1 MERFATLAL
10 AAIFALSFT
19 ANVAAAPE
27 FSGKFTIENEL
38 ALGGDINVGGDGP
51 DLTFTLSAGEEGIWS
66 LEVDLGGALTSA
78 PKIALPVTVDDATVY
93 VYQVVDVDGD
103 GTADYYKDLDGD
115 YYYASTLV
123 KVDNKAAVDRE
134 IAWHRAEW
142 KAYSDPVVKVD
153 HAAPD
158 LALGAYK
165 LSITPGPFT
174 LTVAGNEKVL
184 QTKDRFGFIQSTEKP
199 EDPKFQL
206 TTDIAGV
213 GLTAEYETDDNDNFY
228 AFAKVPVAGIGE
240 FGAAF
245 GVKSIGNEDER
256 QTDLSADIASDALG
270 FATLKAGFAYRV
282 SEVEDNKDA
291 LAFAIGAEAPVI
303 EGLVV
308 DASYKNEG
316 RNRASD
322 DHTQTI
328 SAGAKYNEDMVTASV
343 SYQTRGENDKAKLT
357 LKAGVKY
364 PVIADV
370 LTVNASIERIS
381 DEDGAI
387 GDPDDYEWDGIDV
400 GDILHGLLTFDAS
413 ADYVVSDAFTIT
425 PSIKYQSFTFEGDD
439 EGAITTFGVKGTYKF
454 SSAASVTLGLEKASG
469 EAIENLLPEVDSTKV
484 TTAFT
489 VSF

>member
-1 MERFATLAL
+1 YNDVVKAFVTEQAETETAIYFKDIDGNWYKDGVKLDDEGKAQAQRDIAL
-10 AAIFALSFT
+10 
-19 ANVAAAPE
+19 N
-27 FSGKFTIENEL
+27 
-38 ALGGDINVGGDGP
+38 GDGWSAYTPEP
-51 DLTFTLSAGEEGIWS
+51 DEMIGARADKISANGI
-66 LEVDLGGALTSA
+66 E
-78 PKIALPVTVDDATVY
+78 
-93 VYQVVDVDGD
+93 
-103 GTADYYKDLDGD
+103 
-115 YYYASTLV
+115 
-123 KVDNKAAVDRE
+123 
-134 IAWHRAEW
+134 
-142 KAYSDPVVKVD
+142 
-153 HAAPD
+153 
-158 LALGAYK
+158 LGAYK
-165 LSITPGPFT
+165 LTVTPGPFT
-174 LTVAGNEKVL
+174 LVVAGNEKVL

-282 SEVEDNKDA
+282 SGVEDGNDA

-343 SYQTRGENDKAKLT
+343 SYQTRGEDDKAKLT

-381 DEDGAI
+381 DEDEAI

-469 EAIENLLPEVDSTKV
+469 DAIENLLPEVDSTKV

>member
-1 MERFATLAL
+1 KDIDGNWYKDGEKLDDKGKAQAQRDIAL
-10 AAIFALSFT
+10 
-19 ANVAAAPE
+19 N
-27 FSGKFTIENEL
+27 
-38 ALGGDINVGGDGP
+38 GDGW
-51 DLTFTLSAGEEGIWS
+51 SAYTEMKPGARADKISANGI
-66 LEVDLGGALTSA
+66 E
-78 PKIALPVTVDDATVY
+78 
-93 VYQVVDVDGD
+93 
-103 GTADYYKDLDGD
+103 
-115 YYYASTLV
+115 
-123 KVDNKAAVDRE
+123 
-134 IAWHRAEW
+134 
-142 KAYSDPVVKVD
+142 
-153 HAAPD
+153 
-158 LALGAYK
+158 LGAYK
-165 LSITPGPFT
+165 LTVTPGPFT
-174 LTVAGNEKVL
+174 LVVAGNEKVL

-282 SEVEDNKDA
+282 SGVEDGKDA

-308 DASYKNEG
+308 AASYKNEG

-343 SYQTRGENDKAKLT
+343 SYQTRGENDEAKLT

-381 DEDGAI
+381 DKDDAI

-400 GDILHGLLTFDAS
+400 GD
-413 ADYVVSDAFTIT
+413 
-425 PSIKYQSFTFEGDD
+425 
-439 EGAITTFGVKGTYKF
+439 
-454 SSAASVTLGLEKASG
+454 
-469 EAIENLLPEVDSTKV
+469 
-484 TTAFT
+484 
-489 VSF
+489 